1 MTTGTSTAEAKEAKR
16 RSNNLL
22 EVLAVALLGVATI
35 GSAWCGYQATRW
47 NGREGDLAREAAVT
61 QTEVARLFGLA
72 TQTVSY
78 DANIISQ
85 YAQAFSDGNEP
96 LMNFYRQTL
105 VRPAFLPV
113 LDKWEAQIAAGE
125 TPTNLLEDTEYIDEY
140 LEPYRAESQ
149 RVESISVRGEEA
161 GSHAD
166 AYVLTTLLLASALFF
181 AGLTTSFRVRFA
193 RLLLLAAASLMVA
206 YSASRLSELP
216 IL

>member
-1 MTTGTSTAEAKEAKR
+1 MTSGASAEANEASRK
-16 RSNNLL
+16 SNGLL
-22 EVLAVALLGVATI
+22 EVLAVVLLGVATI

-72 TQTVSY
+72 TQTLSY
-78 DANIISQ
+78 DANIIGQ

-96 LMNFYRQTL
+96 LMDFYRQTL
-105 VRPAFLPV
+105 VRPEFLPI
-113 LDKWEAQIAAGE
+113 LEKWQAQIAAGE
-125 TPTNLLEDTEYIDEY
+125 TPTNLLEDTEYVDEY

-149 RVESISVRGEEA
+149 RVEAISVRGEEA

-193 RLLLLAAASLMVA
+193 RLVLLAGASLMVA
-206 YSASRLSELP
+206 YAASRLSTLP